1 MLGNRRLSRRIA
13 DASFGELRRQ
23 LAYKTAWRGA
33 DLVVAD
39 RWMPSSKTCSACGAV
54 KAKLRLSERTFQCE
68 HCGLVIDR
76 DLNAARNLAN
86 LVAGFDPESPG
97 EEKTARQKPR
107 KASPAGRGIAA
118 GRPPDREANA
128 ATARR
133 RLETEL

>member
-1 MLGNRRLSRRIA
+1 
-13 DASFGELRRQ
+13 
-23 LAYKTAWRGA
+23 
-33 DLVVAD
+33 VVAD